1 MWCCGGAQVRL
12 RIVIVRKKSCDNQ
25 HGWCRLPSTF
35 LHIDESN
42 LFLLEESKPLRL
54 QKSIPYYID
63 VTMSTEDTPG
73 RVEEKGYLEQSLLYI
88 FAYPTKT
95 RYGTTSKEDALFRNK
110 LRTRKIGWVECQVQG
125 REYLFFC
132 LRSRLATIL
141 LKQKE
146 YMMFQKPLNF
156 KAKPFYSKRLEQIFD
171 VTPDY
176 ICCEFPE
183 EEQASLMVDRQL
195 LVHPARDAMTVDALR
210 YDGLNFHSMSYY
222 QKKYTRLVQIE
233 ARQQILDIQ
242 CHDMHYVRPIPVVF
256 DKSNGNQ
263 RKCWV
268 GDDDHLKIY
277 RGFMSKR
284 MNNRRGK
291 PSLIA
296 IRVPSILEGQPSV
309 HLGTIV
315 RVKSSEQKGHEY
327 EFNMICCGIDG
338 TLVFLLPPVGFW
350 EETPLGRAIESCKGQ
365 EKDLF
370 ISIRFGY
377 SSRAMRRML
386 DVPISKF
393 MFEDSR
399 TSFIGNTSL
408 LPQRKDVEKLSLEL
422 QSRSFLNEQQATAIS
437 SVVSGSGRIAPF
449 SIIGPPGTGKTFTL
463 THCVCE
469 ILNQYSCA
477 KILCCA
483 PQNFSAD
490 IICSELRKKGIN
502 SKKMLRLNDPRR
514 PIYSTKEDV
523 LDYCCMDD
531 TGTFRVPGFRELDEF
546 SVIVC
551 TCLSSEYL
559 RPESRTHVLID
570 EAGQAL
576 LPESLL
582 PLQALC
588 CDRDPLN
595 TGWGSILCGDPK
607 QLGPI
612 VRNKLASQCGLQKS
626 LLQVLSEGNNWNG
639 LMLCQNYRSSNALL
653 NLPSKL
659 FYSESLYY
667 AGEDSDSVLPPSFK
681 WNIQKEE
688 EALPCVFYGV
698 NGKQIR
704 EGDSSSFMNK
714 IEAMAVVDL
723 VVKLLEND
731 SISEDDI
738 GVLAMYRKQVYLIR
752 KLFREEDLRK
762 IRVGTIEDYQGQEER
777 IIIIST
783 VLSDL
788 NDLPLGS
795 FARSFFQ
802 NPNRFNVAITRAKA
816 LLVAIGNPTAL
827 AQDSNWKTF
836 IRHCYARSSVF
847 GARSAEID
855 SACNEVDEGGEEAI
869 LSAISQIAA
878 LGPGTAN
885 MVDDFDP
892 FDEDCP
898 WRIMI

>member
-1 MWCCGGAQVRL
+1 M
-12 RIVIVRKKSCDNQ
+12 
-25 HGWCRLPSTF
+25 
-35 LHIDESN
+35 
-42 LFLLEESKPLRL
+42 
-54 QKSIPYYID
+54 
-63 VTMSTEDTPG
+63 
-73 RVEEKGYLEQSLLYI
+73 EQSI
-88 FAYPTKT
+88 VFVFAYPLKT
-95 RYGTTSKEDALFRNK
+95 RRGTPSKEDALFRNR
-110 LRTRKIGWVECQVQG
+110 LRAGKIGWLEYNVATED
-125 REYLFFC
+125 REYVFFC

-141 LKQKE
+141 LQQKE
-146 YMMFQKPLNF
+146 YAMFQKPLNF

-171 VTPDY
+171 IPPDF
-176 ICCEFPE
+176 ICCNFHEDE
-183 EEQASLMVDRQL
+183 MVMVDREL
-195 LVHPARDAMTVDALR
+195 LVHPARDAMAVDTFR
-210 YDGLNFHSMSYY
+210 YDGLNFDSMSNYH
-222 QKKYTRLVQIE
+222 KKYARLVQIE
-233 ARQQILDIQ
+233 ARQQMLDIRSY
-242 CHDMHYVRPIPVVF
+242 DMHNVRAIPVMF
-256 DKSNGNQ
+256 DKSDRHQ
-263 RKCWV
+263 RKCWL
-268 GDDDHLKIY
+268 GSNSASKLY
-277 RGFMSKR
+277 RGFLSKR
-284 MNNRRGK
+284 MTNRRGL

-296 IRVPSILEGQPSV
+296 VRVPSILEGQPSV

-315 RVKSSEQKGHEY
+315 RVKSSEPRGHEY
-327 EFNMICCGIDG
+327 EYNMICCGIDG
-338 TLVFLLPPVGFW
+338 VLVFLLPPVGFW
-350 EETPLGRAIESCKGQ
+350 EETPLGRSIENSQVPGR
-365 EKDLF
+365 DLL

-386 DVPISKF
+386 DVDSVSRFIP
-393 MFEDSR
+393 EDSF
-399 TSFIGNTSL
+399 TPCVETTPL
-408 LPQRKDVEKLSLEL
+408 LTRREDVEKLALEL

-437 SVVSGSGRIAPF
+437 SVVSGAGRIAPF

-463 THCVCE
+463 THCACE
-469 ILNQYSCA
+469 VLNKHSAA

-483 PQNFSAD
+483 PQNFTAD
-490 IICSELRKKGIN
+490 IICSELRKKGID

-523 LDYCCMDD
+523 LDFCCIDD
-531 TGTFRVPGFRELDEF
+531 AGGTFLVPDELDEY

-559 RPESRTHVLID
+559 SPGSRTHVMID

-582 PLQALC
+582 ALQALC
-588 CDRDPLN
+588 YDKDPLN

-626 LLQVLSEGNNWNG
+626 LLQVLSEGKNWNG
-639 LMLCQNYRSSNALL
+639 MMLCQNYRSSNDLL
-653 NLPSKL
+653 FLPSKL
-659 FYSESLYY
+659 FYSSTLYY
-667 AGEDSDSVLPPSFK
+667 AGDANSVLPPSHK
-681 WNIQKEE
+681 WDFQNDEQ
-688 EALPCVFYGV
+688 ALPCVFYGV
-698 NGKQIR
+698 NGQQER
-704 EGDSSSFMNK
+704 EGESSSFMNK
-714 IEAMAVVDL
+714 IEALAVVDL
-723 VVKLLEND
+723 VTKLLGNS

-752 KLFREEDLRK
+752 NLFREEGLRN

-788 NDLPLGS
+788 NDLPVGS

-816 LLVAIGNPTAL
+816 LLVTVGNPRAL
-827 AQDSNWKTF
+827 AADSNWKTF

-855 SACNEVDEGGEEAI
+855 SAWNEEDEGEEEAI
-869 LSAISQIAA
+869 MAAISQIAV

-885 MVDDFDP
+885 MEQDFDP